1 MTLKHLKI
9 FVAVCEHGST
19 TKASKALFIVQPTIS
34 HTITE
39 LEKYYSVPLFE
50 RINQRLVLTEV
61 GKELY
66 KKSKEILADFEEFES
81 LAFSHGKNPRVKIGA
96 SLTLGQT
103 LIPKFLEII
112 EKEKYDILPQVLIRQ
127 STRIEREIE
136 ESNLDFG
143 VISGNYTSPHL
154 VGHAISHEKFVAVC
168 HKDYIIPDKLT
179 FEELASYPLLIREHG
194 SSSRD
199 FLEKLLSD
207 KNIKLSPMMDSSN
220 NQAIVTA
227 ICSNLGVGFLP
238 ENYVSEYVKN
248 KILKEIEIT
257 DVVANQTNYL
267 IIHKNKKLNPIQKQA
282 FNIIKSLGQTI

>member
-1 MTLKHLKI
+1 MTIKHLKI
-9 FVAVCEHGST
+9 FVAVCEYGST
-19 TKASKALFIVQPTIS
+19 MKASKELFIVQPTIS

-39 LEKYYSVPLFE
+39 LEKYYNVPLFE
-50 RINQRLVLTEV
+50 RINQRLILTEV
-61 GKELY
+61 GGELY
-66 KKSKEILADFEEFES
+66 KKAKEILADFEEFEA
-81 LAFSHGKNPRVKIGA
+81 LAVSHGRNPRVKIGA

-112 EKEKYDILPQVLIRQ
+112 EKEKYEILPQVLIRQ

-143 VISGNYTSPHL
+143 VISGNYNSTCL
-154 VGHAISHEKFVAVC
+154 VGHAISYEKFVAVC
-168 HKDYIIPDKLT
+168 HKDYDIPNSLT
-179 FEELASYPLLIREHG
+179 FKELISYPLLIREHG

-199 FLEKLLSD
+199 FLEKLLSE
-207 KNIKLSPMMDSSN
+207 KNMKISPMMDSSN

-238 ENYVSEYVKN
+238 ENYVGEYIKKN
-248 KILKEIEIT
+248 ILKEIKIT

-267 IIHKNKKLNPIQKQA
+267 IIHKNKKLNPLQQQA
-282 FNIIKSLGQTI
+282 FDLIKNLNKTT